1 MVWRYVQKVIG
12 GLDVEIVWKCF
23 SKSHCEYVELLVN
36 GKREQGMYA
45 FSHAAAL
52 NCFNQYLESVEDLM

>member
-1 MVWRYVQKVIG
+1 MVWRHVQKVIG

-45 FSHAAAL
+45 FSHAAARIL
-52 NCFNQYLESVEDLM
+52 

>member
-1 MVWRYVQKVIG
+1 MVWRHVQKVIG

-36 GKREQGMYA
+36 GKREQGMPISGKRA
-45 FSHAAAL
+45 G
-52 NCFNQYLESVEDLM
+52 NIGV

>member
-1 MVWRYVQKVIG
+1 MVWRHVQKVIG

-36 GKREQGMYA
+36 GKREQGIPA
-45 FSHAAAL
+45 PEVTRAL
-52 NCFNQYLESVEDLM
+52 EVKRL